1 MFAHH
6 QTIICVAEFII
17 CAAELWAFRF
27 LMKKQISHLH
37 STTSLTFRYA
47 RFNFER
53 CSPTLEG
60 VLYCVVVHLGTKP
73 SLLRKPTT
81 LLMPLI
87 F

>member
-53 CSPTLEG
+53 VVQPWRVYYT
-60 VLYCVVVHLGTKP
+60 VLWCIWAQNQVYCANQQLC
-73 SLLRKPTT
+73 
-81 LLMPLI
+81 
-87 F
+87 

>member
-17 CAAELWAFRF
+17 CAAELWAFRL

-53 CSPTLEG
+53 
-60 VLYCVVVHLGTKP
+60 
-73 SLLRKPTT
+73 
-81 LLMPLI
+81 
-87 F
+87 